1 MITDPREIAN
11 AHYYSGLL
19 LVMLFTSSWLRLRFW
34 YALVTKTIIISYE
47 LVAIYSEGLLNTE
60 NGRIQFLSNNFLL
73 LGTYIIGAFAN
84 YSLERHTRIDFLQK
98 RTIEAEKNK
107 VTAQRVA
114 IEQQAQRLSR
124 IIASLR
130 ETQTRLVNSE
140 KLASLGELTAGIA
153 HEIKNPLNF
162 VTNFS
167 EVSLE
172 LMNDFEAQVMAGNTE
187 EMIALTKS
195 IKENLE
201 KIAYHGNRADSIVK
215 SMLQHS
221 RKGTGEK
228 QPTDI
233 NALIDEYF
241 RLSYQGLRAKD
252 KDFNAT
258 MKMELD
264 KSIGN
269 INIVP
274 QDIGRV
280 ILNLF
285 TNAFYSVNQK
295 KKSSHRLKGS
305 ENYEPIVTVTTKS
318 LGSSSGDGGENI
330 IIRVR
335 DNGLGVSQ
343 KAMSK
348 IFQPFFT
355 TEPSGE
361 GIGLGLSLS
370 HEIITKGHNGTMKV
384 ESKEGEFAEFIICL
398 PV

>member
-1 MITDPREIAN
+1 
-11 AHYYSGLL
+11 
-19 LVMLFTSSWLRLRFW
+19 MLFTSSWLRLRFW
-34 YALVTKTIIISYE
+34 YALVTNTIIIISYE
-47 LVAIYSEGLLNTE
+47 LVAVYVQDLLTSPQ
-60 NGRIQFLSNNFLL
+60 GKILFLSNNFLL

-107 VTAQRVA
+107 VNAQRVA
-114 IEQQAQRLSR
+114 IEHQAHKLSKAV
-124 IIASLR
+124 ASLK
-130 ETQTRLVNSE
+130 ETQSRLVNSE

-167 EVSLE
+167 EITMDLI
-172 LMNDFEAQVMAGNTE
+172 NDFEAEVTAGNTE
-187 EMIALTKS
+187 ETIALAKS
-195 IKENLE
+195 IKENLH
-201 KIAYHGNRADSIVK
+201 KIAFHGNRADSIVK

-221 RKGTGEK
+221 RKGTGQK

-233 NALIDEYF
+233 NVLVDEYF

-252 KDFNAT
+252 KDFNT
-258 MKMELD
+258 SMKLELD
-264 KSIGN
+264 KNIGN

-280 ILNLF
+280 LLNLF

-295 KKSSHRLKGS
+295 KKQATKG
-305 ENYEPIVTVTTKS
+305 YEPAVTVSTQKEN
-318 LGSSSGDGGENI
+318 SSI
-330 IIRVR
+330 AIRVR
-335 DNGLGVSQ
+335 DNGFGITQ
-343 KAMSK
+343 KDMTK

-355 TEPSGE
+355 TKPTGE
-361 GIGLGLSLS
+361 GVGLGLSLS
-370 HEIITKGHNGTMKV
+370 HDIITKGHGGTLNV
-384 ESKEGEFAEFIICL
+384 ESKEGEFAEFVIHL

>member
-1 MITDPREIAN
+1 MITQPVEVAN
-11 AHYYSGLL
+11 THYYSGLI

-34 YALVTKTIIISYE
+34 YALVTNTIVIISYQ
-47 LVAIYSEGLLNTE
+47 LVAIYEQNLLGSLEGNV
-60 NGRIQFLSNNFLL
+60 QFLSNNFVLL
-73 LGTYIIGAFAN
+73 ATYIIGAFAN

-107 VTAQRVA
+107 VNSQRVA
-114 IEQQAQRLSR
+114 IQQQANELYKV
-124 IIASLR
+124 IASLK
-130 ETQTRLVNSE
+130 ETQTRLINSK

-153 HEIKNPLNF
+153 HEIKNPLNL

-172 LMNDFEAQVMAGNTE
+172 LVNDFEAETAAGNTKE
-187 EMIALTKS
+187 TIALAKD
-195 IKENLE
+195 IKENLL

-221 RKGTGEK
+221 RKGTGQK
-228 QPTDI
+228 QQTDI
-233 NALIDEYF
+233 NGLIDEYF

-252 KDFNAT
+252 KDFNAS

-264 KSIGN
+264 DSIGN

-295 KKSSHRLKGS
+295 KKKADK
-305 ENYEPIVTVTTKS
+305 NYEPIVAVSTKK
-318 LGSSSGDGGENI
+318 LAPLLGDGGI
-330 IIRVR
+330 VISVR
-335 DNGLGVSQ
+335 DNGAGIPQ
-343 KAMSK
+343 KAMAK
-348 IFQPFFT
+348 IFQPF
-355 TEPSGE
+355 
-361 GIGLGLSLS
+361 LL
-370 HEIITKGHNGTMKV
+370 NQQR
-384 ESKEGEFAEFIICL
+384 L
-398 PV
+398 PL